1 MQNISALNI
10 PQSGP
15 VASRY
20 AVALIDVIAGIKAV
34 EIWGRLGWRENK
46 RRYRRTVFGPLWTT
60 VSLAVF
66 VITLGLVWSNLWH
79 NEPKDYLPFLTSG
92 MLCWVLFSTICAEG
106 CGGIISGEALI
117 KQLRISYT
125 LLACAIVWRN
135 VIVFFHNL
143 SVYVLICI
151 YAGVNVTWATLLA
164 VPGLFLL
171 CLNGL
176 WMAVLLGAVCARY
189 RDVQQLVGNILQIS
203 LFLTPIF
210 WSADQL
216 DWPRRNAGGLQP
228 ALSPH
233 RSRSRPVDGQGARC
247 AALGRCRGSDAAR
260 LGIDYSRYGQ
270 VSSSHRLLALAVGN
284 RALAQITLN
293 DVVTEFPIYGAQ
305 PSLRSALL
313 GRVGGVLRR
322 GSNGAGKRVVVR
334 ALDQRVA
341 YGQPRR
347 PAGHSRPQRRRQI
360 DHAAGA
366 CGDLSAKPRLD
377 QY

>member
-15 VASRY
+15 AASRY

-60 VSLAVF
+60 VSLAIF
-66 VITLGLVWSNLWH
+66 VIALSLVWSNLWH
-79 NEPKDYLPFLTSG
+79 NDPKVYLPFLTSG
-92 MLCWVLFSTICAEG
+92 MLSWVLFSTICAEG

-125 LLACAIVWRN
+125 LLACATVWRN
-135 VIVFFHNL
+135 VIVFVHNL

-216 DWPRRNAGGLQP
+216 TGRAAMLADYNPLYHLIAVVRDPLMGKAP
-228 ALSPH
+228 DALH
-233 RSRSRPVDGQGARC
+233 WV
-247 AALGRCRGSDAAR
+247 
-260 LGIDYSRYGQ
+260 
-270 VSSSHRLLALAVGN
+270 VVAVG
-284 RALAQITLN
+284 T
-293 DVVTEFPIYGAQ
+293 
-305 PSLRSALL
+305 LL
-313 GRVGGVLRR
+313 GWALTIHLM
-322 GSNGAGKRVVVR
+322 GKFRHRIVYW
-334 ALDQRVA
+334 L
-341 YGQPRR
+341 
-347 PAGHSRPQRRRQI
+347 
-360 DHAAGA
+360 
-366 CGDLSAKPRLD
+366 
-377 QY
+377 